1 MEENTNTY
9 EEIYDYLKQKYK
21 RATIGKKELA
31 HEMGIALSTL
41 DLYMSKGLGLPPYKK
56 VGSIS
61 KNARVI
67 FNINSVARFLSEDE
81 IKTM

>member
-1 MEENTNTY
+1 MQESTTEY

-21 RATIGKKELA
+21 RATISKKELA

-41 DLYMSKGLGLPPYKK
+41 DLYMAKGIGLPSYKK
-56 VGSIS
+56 VGSTS

-67 FNINSVARFLSEDE
+67 FNINSVARFLSENQIE
-81 IKTM
+81 TI